1 MSAAA
6 KRDMKEMDYTAT
18 VLTRYY
24 WGIGNPKIARK
35 ETVFHVKII
44 PLSLR
49 LGGGGGLNQQFLL
62 ARNSRN
68 SRELSA
74 NWSMLVCFPRMR
86 TETPAQIKRDFL
98 KVFAGFLVW
107 STLANGLF
115 RFRLLRAKS
124 FSVDY

>member
-49 LGGGGGLNQQFLL
+49 LGGGGG
-62 ARNSRN
+62 
-68 SRELSA
+68 
-74 NWSMLVCFPRMR
+74 
-86 TETPAQIKRDFL
+86 
-98 KVFAGFLVW
+98 G
-107 STLANGLF
+107 
-115 RFRLLRAKS
+115 
-124 FSVDY
+124 